1 MKPYTLTNREGESIS
16 PMTSTKTVFDE
27 HGTDLDTL
35 LIQQRQAAD
44 NALKEYAKKTEVT
57 QDLSGKQDKLSTT
70 TDLHITDDNILGL
83 TELAKMRLFIDPWNA
98 ACGSFGRYNPDTGYF
113 ELNGLTDITYEE
125 AILIY
130 SKWSNSNLIREQYL
144 GAKIRTNIPQPLRDN
159 VNAESAFYGSSIEV
173 VNMTYTSTGWVRC
186 SIQSGI
192 FRQCQHLRRIITP
205 LENPGQSSLDFENCR
220 SLEDVRIKN
229 SQPKDLYLSACSK
242 LSFDSVDYIIQNG
255 TSKGFTVHVHKDVYA
270 KLTGDTTNAAAAA
283 LTEEELAQ
291 WQQLLVD
298 AAEKQITFATT

>member
-1 MKPYTLTNREGESIS
+1 MGGGNFITQSRPTYFHTF
-16 PMTSTKTVFDE
+16 STRKILAGDE
-27 HGTDLDTL
+27 KIEDFM
-35 LIQQRQAAD
+35 
-44 NALKEYAKKTEVT
+44 EVT
-57 QDLSGKQDKLSTT
+57 PAQQA
-70 TDLHITDDNILGL
+70 NIL
-83 TELAKMRLFIDPWNA
+83 EHDASFVRPPRLFIAQWNA
-98 ACGSFGRYNPDTGYF
+98 ACGKYGRYNPDTGYF

-130 SKWSNSNLIREQYL
+130 SKWSNSNLIREQYW
-144 GAKIRTNIPQPLRDN
+144 GAKIRTNIPQPLRDV
-159 VNAESAFYGSSIEV
+159 VNAESAFYSSSIEV
-173 VNMTYTSTGWVRC
+173 VNLTYTSTGWVRC
-186 SIQSGI
+186 SLQGGI
-192 FRQCQHLRRIITP
+192 FRQCQHLKCIITP

-220 SLEDVRIKN
+220 SLEEVRIKN

-270 KLTGDTTNAAAAA
+270 KLTGDTANAAAAA

>member
-1 MKPYTLTNREGESIS
+1 MIQINAIGSFTEIYVGGGNFITQSKPTYFHTF
-16 PMTSTKTVFDE
+16 STRKILVGDE
-27 HGTDLDTL
+27 KIEDFM
-35 LIQQRQAAD
+35 
-44 NALKEYAKKTEVT
+44 EVT
-57 QDLSGKQDKLSTT
+57 PAQQA
-70 TDLHITDDNILGL
+70 NIL
-83 TELAKMRLFIDPWNA
+83 EHDASFVRPPRLFIAQWNA
-98 ACGSFGRYNPDTGYF
+98 ACGKYGQYNPDTDYF

-144 GAKIRTNIPQPLRDN
+144 GAKIRTNIPQPLRDV
-159 VNAESAFYGSSIEV
+159 VNAENAFYGSSIEV
-173 VNMTYTSTGWVRC
+173 VNLTYTSPGWVRC
-186 SIQSGI
+186 SLQNGI
-192 FRQCQHLRRIITP
+192 FRRCQHLKRIITP
-205 LENPGQSSLDFENCR
+205 LENPGQGSIDFENCR
-220 SLEDVRIKN
+220 SLEEVRIKN

-242 LSFDSVDYIIQNG
+242 LSFDSVDYIIRNG

>member
-1 MKPYTLTNREGESIS
+1 MIQTNTIGSFTEIYVGGGNFITQSR
-16 PMTSTKTVFDE
+16 PTYFHTFSTRKILAGDE
-27 HGTDLDTL
+27 KIEDFM
-35 LIQQRQAAD
+35 
-44 NALKEYAKKTEVT
+44 EVT
-57 QDLSGKQDKLSTT
+57 PAQQA
-70 TDLHITDDNILGL
+70 NIL
-83 TELAKMRLFIDPWNA
+83 EHDASFVRPPRLFIAQWNA
-98 ACGSFGRYNPDTGYF
+98 ACGKYGRYNPETGYF

-144 GAKIRTNIPQPLRDN
+144 GAKIRTNIPQPLRDV
-159 VNAESAFYGSSIEV
+159 VNAENAFYGSSIEV
-173 VNMTYTSTGWVRC
+173 VNLTYTSPGWVRC
-186 SIQSGI
+186 SLQNGI
-192 FRQCQHLRRIITP
+192 FRRCQHLKRIITP
-205 LENPGQSSLDFENCR
+205 LENPGQGSIDFENCR
-220 SLEDVRIKN
+220 SLEEVRIKN

-242 LSFDSVDYIIQNG
+242 LSFDSVDYIIRNG

>member
-1 MKPYTLTNREGESIS
+1 M
-16 PMTSTKTVFDE
+16 
-27 HGTDLDTL
+27 
-35 LIQQRQAAD
+35 
-44 NALKEYAKKTEVT
+44 EVT
-57 QDLSGKQDKLSTT
+57 
-70 TDLHITDDNILGL
+70 
-83 TELAKMRLFIDPWNA
+83 LAQQASIMEHDASFVRPPRLFIAQWNA
-98 ACGSFGRYNPDTGYF
+98 ACGKYGRYNPDTGYF

-130 SKWSNSNLIREQYL
+130 SKWSNSNLIREQYW
-144 GAKIRTNIPQPLRDN
+144 GAKIRTNIPQPLRDV
-159 VNAESAFYGSSIEV
+159 VNAESAFYNSSIEV
-173 VNMTYTSTGWVRC
+173 VNLTYTSIGWVRC
-186 SIQSGI
+186 SLHSGI

-220 SLEDVRIKN
+220 SLEEVRIKN

-242 LSFDSVDYIIQNG
+242 LSFDSVDYIIRNG

-270 KLTGDTTNAAAAA
+270 KLTGDTTNAAASA
-283 LTEEELAQ
+283 LTEEELTQ